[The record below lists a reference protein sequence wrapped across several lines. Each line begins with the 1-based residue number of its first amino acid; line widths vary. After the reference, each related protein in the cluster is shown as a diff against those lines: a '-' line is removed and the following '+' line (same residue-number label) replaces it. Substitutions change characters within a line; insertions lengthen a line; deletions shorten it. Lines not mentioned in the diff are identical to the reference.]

1 MLCLLVTSLLYAGP
15 GFAELP
21 EIDVDTSRVT
31 LHGERTLRDGRR
43 KLTTLE
49 GSATM
54 LGDGV
59 AVDADRI
66 VYDETNRSATAS
78 GHVVAR
84 LASEGLMVVVGD
96 VVTLKF
102 EGDEVREVYL
112 LDGRALAKKDT
123 TAAALLAANTA
134 EAAEK
139 IGTTMGLLQGN
150 HLTHDGGRWSAE
162 QISLV
167 PCECDFNKPSWNI
180 TAASATMDTKA
191 ERIALVSPVVR
202 VFHVPVLWL
211 PWLSLPMNS
220 RQTGLLFPRPNWSP
234 LNGYSL
240 EAPVFVTLGRSADL
254 TLTPGL
260 FTGGTGTFGVAGPR
274 LLAELRYVPSRRA
287 TGKVNLGLLWDL
299 RDVRDPITKVG
310 WRVPQ
315 AVGRAPRGLRGELA
329 WSHAQDLER
338 GFGTRVEF
346 NAYSDGFYNRDIN
359 TDVVGSTNG
368 LLRSTALLFHRGDQH
383 VLTLDLTLR
392 QDLNFGYDWL
402 GQRPLVEGW
411 TSPRFGPGVLQR
423 LPALTLMVPGV
434 ALGGPVSLDFTG
446 EFVRLSPLFSST
458 GDEGVGANEGDP
470 YGPDGV
476 EQPWLCRSQRAFGP
490 GGAAC
495 AGAAVDKTGA
505 GDRVWQAG
513 EREARDRLMLFPRL
527 KVAGSILRAVT
538 VSAWAGWRQSAW
550 AGEVS
555 GRTWQ
560 RGTLLMDARAQT
572 GFGRTYGELRHLVE
586 PLVAVRAVPV
596 VVRGSSDS
604 ASEEPVPY
612 DEIDGAVP
620 RGGGVH
626 AQAVAELRQ
635 RLLRRGGA
643 ELLRLELGQGVRLA
657 SPERTAPG
665 LAEAYGKLALQLGWF
680 RGQVSARFE
689 PTPPVRLTRLA
700 AVAGLDD
707 GRGHGVSASYDNLLD
722 DGNDRLRAP
731 IELLFGAPVLPFE
744 PSDVNRPRAQVLAGG
759 PGGTSDPSRC
769 VMTCWCGRGY

>member
-1 MLCLLVTSLLYAGP
+1 MTHVGFRQQDGVGRIFMRTSAPVRFSVGEDGRRNVVVTLENTEIGLPNNERMLDASFFDTAVSLVKPETDRRHPRARHHQPEARGRLPHLADRQRADRRVRAPRLIQRACASRRAESDPMLCLLVTSLLYAGP

-411 TSPRFGPGVLQR
+411 TSPRFGPGR
-423 LPALTLMVPGV
+423 V
-434 ALGGPVSLDFTG
+434 AAAARADA
-446 EFVRLSPLFSST
+446 
-458 GDEGVGANEGDP
+458 DGA
-470 YGPDGV
+470 
-476 EQPWLCRSQRAFGP
+476 RR
-490 GGAAC
+490 GAWWAS
-495 AGAAVDKTGA
+495 
-505 GDRVWQAG
+505 
-513 EREARDRLMLFPRL
+513 
-527 KVAGSILRAVT
+527 VAGLHR
-538 VSAWAGWRQSAW
+538 R
-550 AGEVS
+550 
-555 GRTWQ
+555 
-560 RGTLLMDARAQT
+560 
-572 GFGRTYGELRHLVE
+572 
-586 PLVAVRAVPV
+586 VRA
-596 VVRGSSDS
+596 
-604 ASEEPVPY
+604 A
-612 DEIDGAVP
+612 
-620 RGGGVH
+620 
-626 AQAVAELRQ
+626 
-635 RLLRRGGA
+635 
-643 ELLRLELGQGVRLA
+643 
-657 SPERTAPG
+657 
-665 LAEAYGKLALQLGWF
+665 
-680 RGQVSARFE
+680 
-689 PTPPVRLTRLA
+689 LA
-700 AVAGLDD
+700 AVLEH
-707 GRGHGVSASYDNLLD
+707 R
-722 DGNDRLRAP
+722 R
-731 IELLFGAPVLPFE
+731 
-744 PSDVNRPRAQVLAGG
+744 
-759 PGGTSDPSRC
+759 
-769 VMTCWCGRGY
+769 